1 MKTLAVCLVAIAA
14 MNLSY
19 PMTAAASA
27 LRFSVDGGAYTTCG
41 DGAPCDVNGATG
53 AVTTIPTLPFFSV
66 NVTTGLT
73 QPVLSNPD
81 VMDLNSINIFSGDT
95 AAHSLLIEFSEIG
108 LPFSGSLIGDVGG
121 SLNAAPGSTI
131 SFSAFI
137 DETNTLFGRAT
148 QIDTTQAFGV
158 GAYSGSF
165 AHIGPSVTP
174 YSLTQVVE
182 ISFAGGS
189 SGSASFDFDLTV
201 PEPAS
206 IALLAVGFGALG
218 FSRRIVR
225 S

>member
-1 MKTLAVCLVAIAA
+1 MKTLAVCLVATAA
-14 MNLSY
+14 MSLSY

-27 LRFSVDGGAYTTCG
+27 LRFSVDGGAFTTCG
-41 DGAPCDVNGATG
+41 DGALCDLNGVAG

-73 QPVLSNPD
+73 QPVLSNPE
-81 VMDLNSINIFSGDT
+81 VMDLNSINIFSGDA
-95 AAHSLLIEFSEIG
+95 AAHSLLIEFTEID
-108 LPFSGSLIGDVGG
+108 LPFSGSLIGGVGG
-121 SLNAAPGSTI
+121 SLSGAPGSTI

-137 DETNTLFGRAT
+137 DETNSLFGRAA
-148 QIDTTQAFGV
+148 QIDTTQTFGV

-189 SGSASFDFDLTV
+189 SGSASFDFGLTV
-201 PEPAS
+201 PEPTS
-206 IALLAVGFGALG
+206 IALLAIGFAALG
-218 FSRRIVR
+218 FRRRIIR